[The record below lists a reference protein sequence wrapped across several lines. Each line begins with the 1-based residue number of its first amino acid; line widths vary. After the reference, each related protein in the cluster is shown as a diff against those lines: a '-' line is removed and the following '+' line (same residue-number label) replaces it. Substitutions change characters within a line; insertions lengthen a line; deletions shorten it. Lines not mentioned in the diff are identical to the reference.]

1 MHSPVDRRQWIRG
14 ALFSSMAAA
23 QWSFAQETYPSRPIR
38 VIVPLPSGGA
48 VDVGVRILTEQLQT
62 ILKQPMIVETKPGGV
77 YTIGMQ
83 ALTQAP
89 ADGYTLIA
97 TNTSFVAV
105 QLLHNRFDIRKQL
118 VPVSTWSQIDV
129 ILTAS
134 PNAPFASLKE
144 MIAWAKANPGKL
156 TYGSVGPGTLE
167 HLLMA
172 NLVRKYGLSATHV
185 PFKGGPDFM
194 LALARDDI
202 QVVAAVIPLVNQ
214 YKARVRPIAV
224 MSDKRA
230 PLFPEVLT
238 LKEAG
243 IDVPNFSFWN
253 GLAAAA
259 GTPPAVIDT
268 LQRAIAEAL
277 KSDVAQAKYAA
288 VGMTPVASTAA
299 RFGQTIN
306 EDFVWLAEAIRDADV
321 KLN

>member
-1 MHSPVDRRQWIRG
+1 MHLPIGRRQWIRC
-14 ALFSSMAAA
+14 ALFSLMIVA
-23 QWSFAQETYPSRPIR
+23 QWSFAQDTYPSKPIR
-38 VIVPLPSGGA
+38 IIVPLPAGGA

-105 QLLHNRFDIRKQL
+105 QLVHNRFDIRKQL
-118 VPVSTWSQIDV
+118 VPVSTWSQIEV
-129 ILTAS
+129 IMTAS
-134 PNAPFASLKE
+134 PNAPFSTLKE

-156 TYGSVGPGTLE
+156 NYGSVGPGTLE

-172 NLVRKYGLSATHV
+172 NLARKYDLSATHV

-194 LALARDDI
+194 IALTRDDI
-202 QVVAAVIPLVNQ
+202 QVVAAVIPLVSQ
-214 YKARVRPIAV
+214 YKTRVRPMAV
-224 MSDKRA
+224 MSDKRT
-230 PLFPEVLT
+230 PLFPDVPT

-243 IDVPNFSFWN
+243 IDVPNFHFWN

-259 GTPPAVIDT
+259 GTPPAAIDT

-277 KSDVAQAKYAA
+277 KSDVARTKYAA
-288 VGMTPVASTAA
+288 TGMTPSATTATQ
-299 RFGQTIN
+299 FGQIIN
-306 EDFVWLAEAIRDADV
+306 EDFRWLGEAIRDADV

>member
-1 MHSPVDRRQWIRG
+1 MRC
-14 ALFSSMAAA
+14 ALLGTLTAA
-23 QWSFAQETYPSRPIR
+23 QWSFAEEAYPSKPLRI
-38 VIVPLPSGGA
+38 IVPLPPGGA
-48 VDVGVRILTEQLQT
+48 VDIGVRILNEQLQT
-62 ILKQPMIVETKPGGV
+62 ILKQPTIVETKPGGV

-105 QLLHNRFDIRKQL
+105 QLLHNRFDIRTQL

-134 PNAPFASLKE
+134 PNAPFSSLKE

-156 TYGSVGPGTLE
+156 NYGSVGPGTIE

-172 NLVRKYGLSATHV
+172 NLVRKYGLDATHV

-194 LALARDDI
+194 IALVRDDI
-202 QVVAAVIPLVNQ
+202 QVVAAVVPLVNQ
-214 YKARVRPIAV
+214 HKNRVRPMAV
-224 MSDKRA
+224 MSEKRT
-230 PLFPEVLT
+230 PLFPEVPT

-243 IDVPNFSFWN
+243 IEVPNFRFWN

-259 GTPPAVIDT
+259 GTSPAVVET
-268 LQRAIAEAL
+268 LQRAIEQAL
-277 KSDVAQAKYAA
+277 KSEVAQAKYAEF
-288 VGMTPVASTAA
+288 GMTPRASTSAQFA
-299 RFGQTIN
+299 QTIN
-306 EDFVWLAEAIRDADV
+306 EDFRWLANAIRDADV

>member
-1 MHSPVDRRQWIRG
+1 M
-14 ALFSSMAAA
+14 
-23 QWSFAQETYPSRPIR
+23 
-38 VIVPLPSGGA
+38 
-48 VDVGVRILTEQLQT
+48 DVGVRILTEQLQT

-144 MIAWAKANPGKL
+144 MIAWAKGNPGKL

-194 LALARDDI
+194 VALARDDI

-214 YKARVRPIAV
+214 YKTRVRPMAV
-224 MSDKRA
+224 MADKRT

-243 IDVPNFSFWN
+243 IDAPNFQFWN

-288 VGMTPVASTAA
+288 NGMTPVASTASQ
-299 RFGQTIN
+299 FSQIIN
-306 EDFVWLAEAIRDADV
+306 EDFVWLAEAIRGADV